1 MSRIGKMTIKVP
13 AGVKVTVGDDNHVTV
28 KGPKGELDFTFHK
41 NIGIKIENDEISVTR
56 PDDSLRNRALHG
68 TTRAL
73 LNNMVIGVSEGFKKI
88 LDIKGVGYRAQ
99 LTDPKTLVLN
109 VGYSNPVEMKV
120 PESVTVE
127 IPSGKNNEIQ
137 LSGYNKQVLGEFA
150 ANIRKVRPPE
160 PYLGK
165 GIRYRDEHVRRKE
178 GKTAK

>member
-1 MSRIGKMTIKVP
+1 MSRIGKLSIKVP
-13 AGVKVTVGDDNHVTV
+13 SGVEVKIEENNHVTI
-28 KGPKGELDFTFHK
+28 KGPKGELDFTFHE
-41 NIGIKIENDEISVTR
+41 NMEIKIENNEISVTR
-56 PDDSLRNRALHG
+56 PNDSLRNRALHG

-73 LNNMVIGVSEGFKKI
+73 LNNMVIGVTEGFTKI

-99 LTDPKTLVLN
+99 LKDPKTLILN
-109 VGYSNPVEMKV
+109 VGYSNPVEMTI

-127 IPSGKNNEIQ
+127 IPKGKNNVLE
-137 LSGYNKQVLGEFA
+137 LSGYDKQALGEFA
-150 ANIRKVRPPE
+150 ANVRKVRPPE

>member
-1 MSRIGKMTIKVP
+1 MSRIGKLAIKVP
-13 AGVKVTVGDDNHVTV
+13 AGVEVKIGKDNHVTV
-28 KGPKGELDFTFHK
+28 KGPKGELDFKFHA
-41 NIGIKIENDEISVTR
+41 NIGIKIKNDEISVTR

-88 LDIKGVGYRAQ
+88 LDIKGVGYRAH
-99 LTDPKTLVLN
+99 LSDSNTLIIN
-109 VGYSNPVEMKV
+109 AGYSNPVEMAI

-127 IPSGKNNEIQ
+127 IPKGKNNEVQ